1 MIGKRRSTLLLML
14 KYMSKAQETNM
25 IELGGNMENKISI
38 AIDGPAAAGKSTV
51 AKIVAEKLSYIYID
65 TGAMY
70 RALTYK
76 AIVNNLDLEDEYS
89 LLNTLLNSKLELLP
103 SDEGQLVFLDNQD
116 VTDTIRSSEVTNS
129 VSIVAKHQAVREE
142 MVKMQKSFA
151 TGGGVVMDGRD
162 IGTHVLPNAEVKVFL
177 LASVEER
184 AIRRHTENLKK
195 GFPSD
200 LALLKEEIAKR
211 DKYDSEREYAPL
223 KKADDAIELDTTSLT
238 ITEVVENIMALVSER
253 IG

>member
-1 MIGKRRSTLLLML
+1 MK
-14 KYMSKAQETNM
+14 
-25 IELGGNMENKISI
+25 NKISI

-76 AIVNNLDLEDEYS
+76 AILNHLDLEDEAS
-89 LLNTLLNSKLELLP
+89 LLDTLLSTVIELKP
-103 SDEGQLVFLDNQD
+103 SEKGQLVFLDNSD
-116 VTDTIRSSEVTNS
+116 VTDLIRSAEVTNS
-129 VSIVAKHQAVREE
+129 VSYVARQPKVREE
-142 MVKMQKSFA
+142 MVKRQQSFA
-151 TGGGVVMDGRD
+151 TDGGVVMDGRD
-162 IGTHVLPNAEVKVFL
+162 IGTHVLPKAEVKIFL

-184 AIRRHTENLKK
+184 AERRHTENLEK

-200 LALLKEEIAKR
+200 LEKLKEEIAKR
-211 DKYDSEREYAPL
+211 DKIDSERAVAPL
-223 KKADDAIELDTTSLT
+223 KKANDAIVIDTTSLT
-238 ITEVVENIMALVSER
+238 IPDVVEKIMVLVHER

>member
-1 MIGKRRSTLLLML
+1 
-14 KYMSKAQETNM
+14 
-25 IELGGNMENKISI
+25 MENKISI

-51 AKIVAEKLSYIYID
+51 AKIVAERLSYIYID

-76 AIVNNLDLEDEYS
+76 AINNQLDLEDEAS
-89 LLNTLLNSKLELLP
+89 LLDTLLSTVIELKP
-103 SDEGQLVFLDNQD
+103 SDTGQLVILDSCD
-116 VTDTIRSSEVTNS
+116 VTDLIRTSEVTNS
-129 VSIVAKHQAVREE
+129 VSYVARQPKVREE
-142 MVKMQKSFA
+142 MVKRQQAFA
-151 TGGGVVMDGRD
+151 TEGGVVMDGRD

-184 AIRRHTENLKK
+184 AERRHAENLEK

-200 LALLKEEIAKR
+200 LEKLKEEIAQR
-211 DKYDSEREYAPL
+211 DKIDSERAVAPL
-223 KKADDAIELDTTSLT
+223 KKASDAIEIDTTSLT
-238 ITEVVENIMALVSER
+238 IPDVVEKIMALVNER